1 MNPAQIRSR
10 CRGFTLIEL
19 LVVISIIALLIGI
32 LLPALGSARQSAQA
46 IVNRSNLRSLGQ
58 GLMLYLNDNDELPAL
73 RLPLGQV
80 HTPTGRPRARWPFA
94 MGDYVG
100 QPFHPRSAEE
110 LAAFTG
116 GEDGSGATNDI
127 PRLDN
132 DVFRDPTHE
141 IEDYLAVNGA
151 IMSLRNG
158 SYGYNYQF
166 LGNTRTQGPG
176 GTMANYPVRLAHIQ
190 TTSRTIGFAD
200 SKGNQNIVRELG
212 IREHAYTLDPPRL
225 DTENNGATTFA
236 QVDGPSPADN
246 RHNGRVTVAFL
257 DGHVEQL
264 TLEELGYV
272 VRDPDRGEVME
283 DMGDNSLWNGL
294 GYDRFA
300 TNENGLVRP

>member
-1 MNPAQIRSR
+1 MRTKTR
-10 CRGFTLIEL
+10 VGFTLIEL

-32 LLPALGSARQSAQA
+32 LLPSLGAARRSAQA
-46 IVNRSNLRSLGQ
+46 VANMANLRSLGQ
-58 GLMLYLNDNDELPAL
+58 GLMMYSQEYQELPGA
-73 RLPLGQV
+73 RLPRGQF
-80 HTPTGRPRARWPFA
+80 HTPTGRPRARWHFA

-141 IEDYLAVNGA
+141 IEDFLALNGE
-151 IMSLRNG
+151 IMGLRNG
-158 SYGYNYQF
+158 SYGYNYQY
-166 LGNTRTQGPG
+166 LGNVRTQGPG
-176 GTMANYPVRLAHIQ
+176 GAFANFPVRLARVH
-190 TTSRTIGFAD
+190 TASRTVGFAD
-200 SKGNQNIVRELG
+200 SKGNQNVVREFG
-212 IREHAYTLDPPRL
+212 IREHAYTMDPPRL
-225 DTENNGATTFA
+225 DTEAHDATTFA
-236 QVDGPSPADN
+236 QESGPSPADV
-246 RHNGRVTVAFL
+246 RHNGKATVAFL
-257 DGHVEQL
+257 DGHVERL

-283 DMGDNSLWNGL
+283 DVGDNSLWNGL

-300 TNENGLVRP
+300 TDENGLVQP